1 MKTRGN
7 RLYKYSYEVI
17 KGILYRVY
25 EHTVREIEKGIKQIV
40 VPTPFREYVIRT
52 AHGSLVGGHLATKK
66 TMDRITSSFN
76 WPGISGDVSRFC
88 RSCDIRQIMTP
99 RRTEFRAPLGT
110 MPLISES
117 FQQICI
123 DIIGLINPIS
133 NKKNKYNLPVVDF
146 ANRYPE

>member
-66 TMDRITSSFN
+66 TMDRITSHS
-76 WPGISGDVSRFC
+76 
-88 RSCDIRQIMTP
+88 
-99 RRTEFRAPLGT
+99 
-110 MPLISES
+110 
-117 FQQICI
+117 
-123 DIIGLINPIS
+123 IGLE
-133 NKKNKYNLPVVDF
+133 LVEMCQDFVDHVIY
-146 ANRYPE
+146 AK